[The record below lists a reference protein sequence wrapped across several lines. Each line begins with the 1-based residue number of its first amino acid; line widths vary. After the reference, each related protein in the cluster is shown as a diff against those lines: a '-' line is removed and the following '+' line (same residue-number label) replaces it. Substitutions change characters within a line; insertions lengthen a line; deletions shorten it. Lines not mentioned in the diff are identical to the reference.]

1 MSPFFPTFDELPQ
14 TVPVFPLTGALLL
27 PTGQLPL
34 NIFEPRYIAMV
45 DDALASNRLIAMVE
59 PREAGHAGPTVHTIA
74 CAGRITALEETEDGR
89 YLITLHGICRLTLGL
104 ELPTTR
110 GYRRF
115 QAEWSG
121 FAGDLREPGPI
132 EIDRKRLAR
141 ALERYFR
148 HHGIS
153 ANWEAIENTASNR
166 LITSLAMICPFSAL
180 EKQALLEAPGLQER
194 ADMVLS
200 LIEMACWSRQ
210 DDGGSGSR
218 H

>member
-1 MSPFFPTFDELPQ
+1 MSPLFPTFDGLPR
-14 TVPVFPLTGALLL
+14 TVPVFPLSGALLL
-27 PTGQLPL
+27 PSGQLPL
-34 NIFEPRYIAMV
+34 NIFEPRYLAMV
-45 DDALASNRLIAMVE
+45 DDALASDRLIAMVE
-59 PREAGHAGPTVHTIA
+59 PRDAGAVPAVHQVA
-74 CAGRITALEETEDGR
+74 CAGRITSFEETDDGR
-89 YLITLHGICRLTLGL
+89 YLITLHGICRLTLRD

-115 QAEWSG
+115 QCDWSR
-121 FAGDLREPGPI
+121 FAGDMDDPGPI
-132 EIDRKRLAR
+132 EIDRKRLSR

-153 ANWEAIENTASNR
+153 ANWEAIENTASGR
-166 LITSLAMICPFSAL
+166 LVTSLAMICPFSAL
-180 EKQALLEAPGLQER
+180 EKQALLEAPCQQDR

-200 LIEMACWSRQ
+200 LIEMASFDRQ